1 MWTDMAMVW
10 GRSRGKEGCGGD
22 VHVLSRHG
30 HAGAPPPAGA
40 RHGAAGVHRV
50 RGLPGPGPAY
60 QPQGPLQGLQWT
72 QDPAAEEDPG
82 GPH

>member
-1 MWTDMAMVW
+1 MAMVW

-30 HAGAPPPAGA
+30 HAGAPPPAGPG
-40 RHGAAGVHRV
+40 HGAAGVHCV
-50 RGLPGPGPAY
+50 WGLPGPAH